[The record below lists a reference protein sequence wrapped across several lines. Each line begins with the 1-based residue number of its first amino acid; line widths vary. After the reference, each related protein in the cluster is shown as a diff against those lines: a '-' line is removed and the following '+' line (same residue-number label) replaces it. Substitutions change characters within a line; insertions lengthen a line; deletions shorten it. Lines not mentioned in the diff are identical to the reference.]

1 MGRFLRMTPISH
13 YDCMEKSR
21 EAIEESY
28 RASSDPRP
36 LLQQSRDAI
45 AEGRRTIYAA
55 NRRLEESRFWRG
67 AVKAHLLSSRC
78 VFSRLLFFFF
88 SSAILKLG
96 VGGLASL
103 NVATYVKRSSRK
115 GLASLFLDRQSEGA
129 LAP

>member
-67 AVKAHLLSSRC
+67 AVKARRI
-78 VFSRLLFFFF
+78 F
-88 SSAILKLG
+88 
-96 VGGLASL
+96 
-103 NVATYVKRSSRK
+103 
-115 GLASLFLDRQSEGA
+115 
-129 LAP
+129 